1 MATHYAVGERER
13 EVIRSIR
20 IPRAMSGT
28 TSFYSFWVLHYHL
41 LWTAAAYDI
50 GGW

>member
-1 MATHYAVGERER
+1 MATHYAAGEREF
-13 EVIRSIR
+13 IRSILK
-20 IPRAMSGT
+20 PRAMSET

-41 LWTAAAYDI
+41 LWTAADYEI